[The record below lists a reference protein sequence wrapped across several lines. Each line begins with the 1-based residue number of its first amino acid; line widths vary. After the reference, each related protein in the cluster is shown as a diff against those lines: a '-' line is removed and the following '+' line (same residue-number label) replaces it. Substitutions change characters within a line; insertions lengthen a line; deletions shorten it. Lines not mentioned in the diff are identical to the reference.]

1 MERRSLA
8 TLGMYVLVAGV
19 VACSSSK
26 PATPVAPT
34 NTGSSTGP
42 DGVSTLKVTSA
53 TLRSPLNDQK
63 QLTPVVVL
71 NASPASPL
79 FASSLALQYRFEV
92 RTSSN
97 VLVQDA
103 LVGSTTW
110 QITAAL
116 LPNTRYTWRVRPEF
130 QGEAGPWSGVGSF
143 ITLDPLIIDDPL
155 TNGRTVGN
163 PIGGRFVPGEGWQS
177 MSLTDG
183 VDYDVPGGCID
194 CTLEFDATNFGGQE
208 GFPYAKD
215 LKWISMGDPGAFVTF
230 GGFRDHPWKMHLV
243 QRADFHS
250 GMEIVWRN
258 GGSDAGG
265 KDPGDH
271 RIKLNDTPIDFNS
284 SRTFHFKLDW
294 GLFGY
299 EISVDGIE
307 VLSDGWD
314 HWYEVSPLRIELGC
328 IPRGDSFIGIIYRN
342 VKLKK
347 DADPPR

>member
-1 MERRSLA
+1 MERRSLGL
-8 TLGMYVLVAGV
+8 LGLYALVAGV

-26 PATPVAPT
+26 PAMPVAPT
-34 NTGSSTGP
+34 DTGSKAAP
-42 DGVSTLKVTSA
+42 DGSTLKVTAA
-53 TLRSPLNDQK
+53 TLQSPLNDQK

-71 NASPASPL
+71 SASPANAL
-79 FASSLALQYRFEV
+79 FASGIALQYRFEV
-92 RTSSN
+92 RTTAN

-103 LVGSTTW
+103 LVGTTSW
-110 QITAAL
+110 QITATL
-116 LPNTRYTWRVRPEF
+116 LPKTRYTWRVRPEF

-177 MSLTDG
+177 LSLTDG
-183 VDYDVPGGCID
+183 VDYDVPGGCVD
-194 CTLEFDATNFGGQE
+194 CTLEFDATNFGAQE
-208 GFPYAKD
+208 GFSYAKD
-215 LKWISMGDPGAFVTF
+215 LKWLSMGDPGAFVSF

-243 QRADFHS
+243 QRADYPT
-250 GMEIVWRN
+250 GMEIIWRN
-258 GGSDAGG
+258 GGTDASGG
-265 KDPGDH
+265 DPGDH
-271 RIKLNDTPIDFNS
+271 RIKLIDTPIVFKGTNVY
-284 SRTFHFKLDW
+284 HFKLDW

-299 EISVDGIE
+299 EISVNGIE

-314 HWYEVSPLRIELGC
+314 HWYEVSPLRIQLGC
-328 IPRGDSFIGIIYRN
+328 IPRGDSMVGIIYRN